1 MQNTIFVNI
10 ASFIDYD
17 LRYTILSCINQAR
30 YPENLFFGVNL
41 QYSEEPGCTADSIDD
56 LVRQYN
62 IKIIKYPHDQ
72 SLGGCWARNKVAYLY
87 HGEKYQLQLDAHIRM
102 VKDWDVQ
109 MIEQHEELVNA
120 GVKKP
125 IISYLSPL
133 FMKHKELGVDYYF
146 THIDEPQKINV
157 PKIESIC
164 NDYFPN
170 FNGYT
175 NELDTENK
183 NRNVS
188 ILYCGF
194 VFSSG
199 NWTIEI
205 RNDPEHYYTGEEFA
219 LSIRS
224 FTHGW
229 DIYQPKRIVSWHKST
244 NQHDPVH
251 RHHYHVFEDH
261 SHLHRRAMERLKALI
276 FEEDFGEYGLGKVRT
291 IQQYEEF
298 AKLDI
303 KNLKVL
309 G

>member
-133 FMKHKELGVDYYF
+133 FMKHKE
-146 THIDEPQKINV
+146 
-157 PKIESIC
+157 
-164 NDYFPN
+164 
-170 FNGYT
+170 
-175 NELDTENK
+175 
-183 NRNVS
+183 
-188 ILYCGF
+188 
-194 VFSSG
+194 
-199 NWTIEI
+199 
-205 RNDPEHYYTGEEFA
+205 
-219 LSIRS
+219 
-224 FTHGW
+224 
-229 DIYQPKRIVSWHKST
+229 
-244 NQHDPVH
+244 
-251 RHHYHVFEDH
+251 
-261 SHLHRRAMERLKALI
+261 
-276 FEEDFGEYGLGKVRT
+276 
-291 IQQYEEF
+291 
-298 AKLDI
+298 
-303 KNLKVL
+303 
-309 G
+309 